1 MGIKEGGG
9 GGGGERL
16 IGLIGDNSG
25 TISVNNPYKEMLWP
39 VIRPGLYKER

>member
-9 GGGGERL
+9 EGRL

-25 TISVNNPYKEMLWP
+25 TIFVNNPYKQMLWI
-39 VIRPGLYKER
+39 VIRPGSYNE